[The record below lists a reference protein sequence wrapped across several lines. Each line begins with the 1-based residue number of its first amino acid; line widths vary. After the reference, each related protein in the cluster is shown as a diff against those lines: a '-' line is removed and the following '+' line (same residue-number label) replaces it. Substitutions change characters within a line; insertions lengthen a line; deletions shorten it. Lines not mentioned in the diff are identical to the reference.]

1 MYYKIEHNKFLIYTS
16 INNNK
21 RMFRNIKTAWCERD
35 SSADVKNAY
44 NHIKENDAVVN
55 LQGKIIGIATSYRG
69 RCTGTSPGSVNLLSA
84 KKENIWISGDV
95 IDIGEN
101 TWVVTNNTKIKLN
114 T

>member
-21 RMFRNIKTAWCERD
+21 RMFRNIKTAWGERD

-44 NHIKENDAVVN
+44 NHI
-55 LQGKIIGIATSYRG
+55 
-69 RCTGTSPGSVNLLSA
+69 
-84 KKENIWISGDV
+84 KENIWISGDV